1 MMTHVPICCQV
12 SERRGDEQAEIV
24 RGILEG
30 AAGVD
35 LHAVDA
41 RYHITCYQTFPS
53 ERSIKA
59 ATRRSATSNTLAGEV
74 AAEAVVSAVRAD
86 TDRVWSCRIANLIQ
100 GERES

>member
-1 MMTHVPICCQV
+1 MTHVPICCQV
-12 SERRGDEQAEIV
+12 RERRGDEQAEIV

-74 AAEAVVSAVRAD
+74 AAEAVVSAVKAD
-86 TDRVWSCRIANLIQ
+86 TDRVWSCGTANLIQ